1 MKFITPTYQASR
13 KRKDREATYLS
24 VKNDLKQQELLQHS
38 PDMLLQSPINALA
51 IEEQVI
57 RIEKIVKYVK
67 QLHVDKKMEYMLDD
81 VFTEKEDLHVVIQE
95 VRKDIELD
103 ITDGLSEEGIVQY
116 WKKKFLRMKELD
128 WVEFVQDCH
137 KEKNK
142 ID

>member
-1 MKFITPTYQASR
+1 MG
-13 KRKDREATYLS
+13 
-24 VKNDLKQQELLQHS
+24 ELLQHS

-67 QLHVDKKMEYMLDD
+67 QLHVNKKMEYMLDD
-81 VFTEKEDLHVVIQE
+81 VFTAKEDLHVVIQE